1 MKYLISGKLTTR
13 RDSASPDTLDTRA
26 ANTGGTSAHGPQYLY
41 PERDDDRRVLAAF
54 LRQCDDEHSTCHGI
68 LGPGLMFS
76 LLRLASDGFTDDAV
90 VSACAGIRMQ
100 DIEELRRMCDNE
112 RAV

>member
-1 MKYLISGKLTTR
+1 MQAHESWGSRCADRVTR
-13 RDSASPDTLDTRA
+13 LLAPE
-26 ANTGGTSAHGPQYLY
+26 PKPEPY

-76 LLRLASDGFTDDAV
+76 LLRLASDGFTDDAI
-90 VSACAGIRMQ
+90 VSECAGIRMQ
-100 DIEELRRMCDNE
+100 DIEGLRRMCDNE
-112 RAV
+112 RAS